1 MRPRKATLFLSLLIV
16 IPLLSCVPFPYIND
30 YEDGRERDDV
40 EKQLQKLQLSAA
52 SRTTVIETLG
62 KPLRYRQNYISYEA
76 CQDTYGVVF
85 VIPLFYAGLEVA
97 QFESDLQ
104 CFELQ
109 IDFDS
114 YNKLKGYRTLP
125 RDWEFDEHTEDVK
138 LRELG
143 KRGDAI
149 AQRLWE
155 QSRTYY
161 TSQDKEVI
169 QERIENNQDHTNKRE
184 LLSTSLK
191 SKAEAGDAEA
201 QYHLFLLE
209 DRIPVK
215 WLCRAADQEYF
226 NARLELAYLYGSG
239 AYGFPQDFKR
249 SYVWYRLAGSGEHS
263 EAIDKWIRKLKKPS
277 FWNAGKVCEVA
288 QACYIASQIFQLQE
302 LLTPAEVSEAER
314 ILDNWKPGLCERDL
328 LEALPEEKE

>member
-1 MRPRKATLFLSLLIV
+1 MP
-16 IPLLSCVPFPYIND
+16 IPYTVDSVDAPEPD
-30 YEDGRERDDV
+30 EV
-40 EKQLQKLQLSAA
+40 ETQLQELQSSSA
-52 SRTTVIETLG
+52 SRSTVIEALG
-62 KPLRYRQNYISYEA
+62 RPLRYRQDHISYEA
-76 CQDTYGVVF
+76 CKDIYGVAIV
-85 VIPLFYAGLEVA
+85 LLGYGSALEIA
-97 QFESDLQ
+97 AYESDLK
-104 CFELQ
+104 CFELR
-109 IDFDS
+109 IDFDEYDKMNS
-114 YNKLKGYRTLP
+114 YRKLP
-125 RDWEFDEHTEDVK
+125 RNWKHDEHEEDLMLK
-138 LRELG
+138 ELG
-143 KRGDAI
+143 KQGDVI

-249 SYVWYRLAGSGEHS
+249 SYVWYRLAGSGEHR
-263 EAIDKWIRKLKKPS
+263 EAVDKWIKKLKKPS

-288 QACYIASQIFQLQE
+288 QACYIASQIVQLQG

-328 LEALPEEKE
+328 LEPLPEEKE